1 MASTADAAGGLER
14 EAAPNASAK
23 ATATASRPVAFFI
36 LLLPPPNKS
45 GRPIGRRTRSARLV
59 SLPRQRRSAD
69 EHPNSVTRTALGVSS
84 TKGCALPGW
93 RRGVK
98 VHREGSVGPVAE
110 PEY

>member
-14 EAAPNASAK
+14 EAAANASAK

-59 SLPRQRRSAD
+59 SLPRQRRSA
-69 EHPNSVTRTALGVSS
+69 EAHPKFSNPHGARSVKHERM
-84 TKGCALPGW
+84 CAARVATG
-93 RRGVK
+93 RN
-98 VHREGSVGPVAE
+98 VHREGSAGPVAE